1 MTNILQNADIAN
13 IIIGYQN
20 KVEINYNKNNT
31 SERYLMCTIAKINH
45 IHMEREAIYNEQL
58 NYFNDIINYIKKS
71 FKDTTVTVQHL
82 GDPTTF
88 TGPGKALINVN
99 GYSNGTISIRTD
111 LYCCYTC
118 KCKSM
123 ISRRYCMPNYIEI
136 MGGITD
142 ETVYEDDDGVRTYGD
157 SYYLVQA
164 IRNTPRLLAYHNGRI
179 QI

>member
-20 KVEINYNKNNT
+20 KVEIKYNKNNT

-58 NYFNDIINYIKKS
+58 NYFNDIINYIKNS
-71 FKDTTVTVQHL
+71 FEDTTVTFQHL

-88 TGPGKALINVN
+88 TSPGKALINVK

-111 LYCCYTC
+111 LYCYNKC

-123 ISRRYCMPNYIEI
+123 ISRRYCTPGYIEI
-136 MGGITD
+136 MGGIID
-142 ETVYEDDDGVRTYGD
+142 ETVYDDDDGVRTY
-157 SYYLVQA
+157 SNAYYLVQA
-164 IRNTPRLLAYHNGRI
+164 IRNTPALLAFHNGRI